1 MTDYDPNR
9 DFRDPN
15 RMRNTPD
22 WEAEREANASWGW
35 ILGGLAAVAL
45 VLVALSFARND
56 TQTAS
61 NNGSNEP
68 PISQTRPANPTVV
81 NPSTANRPAPAPA
94 PSSPSTTGQSGSSSQ

>member
-1 MTDYDPNR
+1 MADYDPNR

-15 RMRNTPD
+15 RLNEMQTPN

-35 ILGGLAAVAL
+35 ILGGLAAVVL

-61 NNGSNEP
+61 STGNNEP
-68 PISQTRPANPTVV
+68 PISQTRPSTPTTV
-81 NPSTANRPAPAPA
+81 NPPANRPAPTA
-94 PSSPSTTGQSGSSSQ
+94 PSTTGQSPAPQQ

>member
-1 MTDYDPNR
+1 
-9 DFRDPN
+9 
-15 RMRNTPD
+15 MRNTPD

-61 NNGSNEP
+61 NSGSNEP

-81 NPSTANRPAPAPA
+81 NPSTANRPTPAPAPSSPA